1 MSYYDLTTY
10 PKHDG
15 YVAGQTALT
24 TNNCYLYFSDG
35 KEYSIR
41 TPSVGSKGYLIQES
55 RTQKTQDLQTSC
67 DAGFIPFGNRCIM
80 QYEAKCSNGG
90 GDTATDGGYP
100 WSSCTSAG
108 GTVVSASAGE
118 PITNITQIQAKAA
131 CESIGAHLITNAEW
145 MAIARDIEQVAS
157 NWTGGAVGSGVLK
170 RGNVGDVAEGNYNG
184 ANPEVG
190 VTSDKAKLKLSN
202 GKEIYHLSGNVY
214 EWVDDTIE
222 TSQIPTPT
230 GWQEYSASIVWN
242 NSYLPRQEAGP
253 LNVSYNATTHGVG
266 RIYLDPDA
274 ASPSGDKHAFLRS
287 LHWGHTSY
295 AGVFALN
302 LGYSPSNSDSSVGF
316 RCAR

>member
-1 MSYYDLTTY
+1 
-10 PKHDG
+10 
-15 YVAGQTALT
+15 
-24 TNNCYLYFSDG
+24 
-35 KEYSIR
+35 
-41 TPSVGSKGYLIQES
+41 
-55 RTQKTQDLQTSC
+55 
-67 DAGFIPFGNRCIM
+67 M

-90 GDTATDGGYP
+90 GNTATNGGYP
-100 WSSCTSAG
+100 WNSCTSAG

-118 PITNITQIQAKAA
+118 PITDITQIQAKAA

-157 NWTGGAVGSGVLK
+157 NWTGGAVGSGMIK
-170 RGNVGDVAEGNYNG
+170 RGNVALSDAGSYDG

-190 VTSDKAKLKLSN
+190 VTDAKAKLKLSN

-287 LHWGHTSY
+287 LYWDYTSD
-295 AGVFALN
+295 AGVFALS
-302 LGYSPSNSDSSVGF
+302 LHRSPSNSLSIIGF